1 MSVKLDDLDRAIIRQ
16 LQEDGTTPY
25 RRLATLCDS
34 SEPTVR
40 RRISRLRKDD
50 VLRVVAVVDPFKQGY
65 AVVAIIHMKID
76 QREMRSVKAALA
88 NMPEL
93 RFVGV
98 TVGAFDM
105 VAEAWFQ
112 STEEMLVFTTEKL
125 TEVPGI
131 VRAEPLQIL
140 EMVTYAYDWGKQR
153 ATLEPTSGRR
163 PSKSPKRHA
172 VPGRTSSTG

>member
-1 MSVKLDDLDRAIIRQ
+1 MPVKLDDLDRAIIRQ

-25 RRLATLCDS
+25 RRLAMLCDS

-40 RRISRLRKDD
+40 RRISRLRKED

-65 AVVAIIHMKID
+65 AIVAIIHMKID

-125 TEVPGI
+125 TKVPGI

-140 EMVTYAYDWGKQR
+140 EMVTYAYDWGKER
-153 ATLEPTSGRR
+153 GAPDSASGRR
-163 PSKSPKRHA
+163 QSKSSKRHA
-172 VPGRTSSTG
+172 ALGRASARG